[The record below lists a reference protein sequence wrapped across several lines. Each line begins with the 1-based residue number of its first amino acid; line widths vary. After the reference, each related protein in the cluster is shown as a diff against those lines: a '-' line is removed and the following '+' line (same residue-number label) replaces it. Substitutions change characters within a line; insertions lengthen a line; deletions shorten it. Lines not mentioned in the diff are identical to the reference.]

1 MKIKYI
7 LSYTIFWGIYRA
19 KTHYEHFSNY
29 EDVEKRKNNLLNSPN
44 IYEVYLFELVERYNK
59 GVD

>member
-29 EDVEKRKNNLLNSPN
+29 EDVEK
-44 IYEVYLFELVERYNK
+44 
-59 GVD
+59 

>member
-1 MKIKYI
+1 MSI
-7 LSYTIFWGIYRA
+7 
-19 KTHYEHFSNY
+19 FSNY